1 MFNYVQTKA
10 FKIPRFI
17 DEYISLA
24 SNFNFFTTMDFN
36 AGDFIGGSYSIL
48 LTSGP
53 ISAVGGVIGWSITNN
68 LVAARLSNFYWL
80 LFLQAALLVFISK
93 SKNKDLLFLAIG
105 SNLFIVLVPWWQGSL
120 YMIGEFASVIV
131 FTNALFLFTK
141 SRYVSILLFSISIFW
156 GKLLHSCLLLFFI
169 F

>member
-1 MFNYVQTKA
+1 
-10 FKIPRFI
+10 
-17 DEYISLA
+17 
-24 SNFNFFTTMDFN
+24 MDFN

-156 GKLLHSCLLLFFI
+156 GKLLTLLPFAI
-169 F
+169 FYILSFMVKPDFKNIYKDAIAFLTL